1 MSSPQPN
8 TPSLSILMPALNE
21 EATIARVVE
30 AVLARPEVNQV
41 VLVDDGSSDG
51 TWAIMQG
58 FAERE
63 PERVKALR
71 HERNGGK
78 GAAIRTAAA
87 EATGDYVLIQD
98 CDLEYTPSDYPA
110 LLDPIRLGRAKVV
123 YGSRTFSSHTAY
135 SFWFVMGN
143 KMVTLVTNLLFN
155 CYLSDMET
163 GYKLLP
169 REVMLGL
176 KLRAKGFD
184 LEPEITAKLLKRGH
198 RIYEV
203 PVNYAARTREEGKK
217 LSVKHGFQALWILLR
232 ERILR

>member
-1 MSSPQPN
+1 
-8 TPSLSILMPALNE
+8 MPALNE
-21 EATIARVVE
+21 EATISRVVE
-30 AVLARPEVNQV
+30 AVLARAEVHEI
-41 VLVDDGSSDG
+41 VLVDDGSTDG
-51 TWAIMQG
+51 TWSIMQG

-63 PERVKALR
+63 PQRVKAFR
-71 HERNGGK
+71 HERNQGK

-87 EATGDYVLIQD
+87 QATGDYVLIQD
-98 CDLEYTPSDYPA
+98 CDLEYSPSDYPK
-110 LLDPIRLGRAKVV
+110 LLEPVEQGRAKVV

-143 KMVTLVTNLLFN
+143 KLVTLVTNLFFN

-169 REVMLGL
+169 REVMLSL
-176 KLRAKGFD
+176 RLRARGFD
-184 LEPEITAKLLKRGH
+184 LEPEITAKLLKNGY

-232 ERILR
+232 ERVVS

>member
-1 MSSPQPN
+1 M
-8 TPSLSILMPALNE
+8 TPSLSVLMPALNE
-21 EATIARVVE
+21 EATISRVVE
-30 AVLARPEVNQV
+30 AVLARAEVHEI
-41 VLVDDGSSDG
+41 VLVDDGSTDG
-51 TWAIMQG
+51 TWSIMQG

-63 PERVKALR
+63 PQRVKAFR
-71 HERNGGK
+71 HERNQGK

-87 EATGDYVLIQD
+87 QATGDYVLIQD
-98 CDLEYTPSDYPA
+98 CDLEYSPSDYPK
-110 LLDPIRLGRAKVV
+110 LLEPVEQGRAKVV

-143 KMVTLVTNLLFN
+143 KLVTLVTNLFFN

-169 REVMLGL
+169 REVMLSL
-176 KLRAKGFD
+176 RLRARGFD
-184 LEPEITAKLLKRGH
+184 LEPEITAKLLKNGY

-232 ERILR
+232 ERVVS